1 MEQRDLNLEK
11 LKRISALLIHAA
23 KIDEEYTEKEKQII
37 LNFLNNFTKDDK
49 IKEKILTDAEL
60 LESDSNQILNFTN
73 SIKKDSLGS
82 KSIVIKELWK
92 IIISNN
98 ETDKYESNLMRRI
111 CGLIYFPDKLSGEI
125 KLKLI
130 DELKD

>member
-1 MEQRDLNLEK
+1 MVKYTLALEK

-73 SIKKDSLGS
+73 SIKKDSLDAYLEIIL
-82 KSIVIKELWK
+82 KFWIEMCTIKFSLN
-92 IIISNN
+92 S
-98 ETDKYESNLMRRI
+98 D
-111 CGLIYFPDKLSGEI
+111 
-125 KLKLI
+125 
-130 DELKD
+130 

>member
-23 KIDEEYTEKEKQII
+23 KIDEEYTKKEKQII
-37 LNFLNNFTKDDK
+37 LNFLDNFTKDDK

>member
-1 MEQRDLNLEK
+1 MKNKDLNLEK
-11 LKRISALLIHAA
+11 LKKISALLVHAA
-23 KIDEEYTEKEKQII
+23 KIDEEYTEKERQII
-37 LNFLNNFTKDDK
+37 LNFLNNFTKDNK
-49 IKEKILTDAEL
+49 IKEKILADAEL

-73 SIKKDSLGS
+73 ILKKDSINS

-98 ETDKYESNLMRRI
+98 ETDKYESNLMRRV

-130 DELKD
+130 SELTN